1 MQALT
6 GTENII
12 LVLVLSP
19 MQFTMFQNS
28 YPLKYNSVFTTW
40 VYAEV

>member
-1 MQALT
+1 MQAFI
-6 GTENII
+6 GTVNIL

-19 MQFTMFQNS
+19 MQFAMFQNS

>member
-1 MQALT
+1 MQDLT
-6 GTENII
+6 GTVSTL

-19 MQFTMFQNS
+19 MQFAMFQNN
-28 YPLKYNSVFTTW
+28 YPLKYNYVFTTW